1 MKERI
6 QVIDFKYKI
15 STIAFMF
22 FLLISTLAPL
32 SGNDWANALIGSGG
46 IENCI
51 KNIDIHD
58 GNIISDFLAPFL
70 IQNKLLFGLIF
81 SALMSLFITSCNN
94 IMGYVKNKFFYLFP
108 FIGTLL
114 VSTFMFS
121 YNYISVSSTVTYTFP
136 AIMVFL
142 YFERLWKKDN
152 KTFSI
157 KEIFT
162 LSLMAIYISMSS
174 LHIAIPFFI
183 GNIIYYIYSLK
194 TKRISSKKYLII
206 PLIQLALIILNLCL
220 IEKNVLYSNIN
231 IALSNLPKYIDT
243 IFSKNIILIIL
254 GAIPINF
261 YLSDKLNNWVYK
273 RLVIVLF
280 DLILIFSLAYNF
292 SYYSPVN
299 INLVI
304 NKYFGIFAT
313 ENWYY
318 IFYFIIYIV
327 LFFLSIKRYI
337 TNKKTNY
344 YIQNFSIMSFIISMF
359 LIISPIWDEGNVIFI
374 ALFLIMTISVILKE
388 LDIKIYAKTTIA
400 FLVTLLIYYVSMF
413 TVVQYIDYTRGE
425 YIKEQ
430 LEENHK
436 IIEVKANPIYLV
448 WRHNPTNVFQQKDF
462 KSFYNIPK
470 NNQITV
476 KYFGLFEEIE
486 KKVKE

>member
-32 SGNDWANALIGSGG
+32 SGNDWANSLIGNGG
-46 IENCI
+46 IKSCIENI
-51 KNIDIHD
+51 NIHD

-70 IQNKLLFGLIF
+70 VQNKFLFGLIF
-81 SALMSLFITSCNN
+81 SALMSFFITSCNN
-94 IMGYVKNKFFYLFP
+94 IMGYVKNKYFYLFP
-108 FIGTLL
+108 FIGTLI

-121 YNYISVSSTVTYTFP
+121 YNYVSVSSTVTYTFP
-136 AIMVFL
+136 AIVVFL
-142 YFERLWKKDN
+142 YFERLWKKEN

-157 KEIFT
+157 KEILL

-174 LHIAIPFFI
+174 MHIAIPFLI
-183 GNIIYYIYSLK
+183 GNIVYYIYSSK
-194 TKRISSKKYLII
+194 TKRINSKKYIAILF
-206 PLIQLALIILNLCL
+206 IQLLLIILNLYL
-220 IEKNVLYSNIN
+220 IEKNILYNNMN

-243 IFSKNIILIIL
+243 IFSKNIILILL
-254 GAIPINF
+254 GAIPINY
-261 YLSDKLNNWVYK
+261 YLRDKLNGWVYT
-273 RLVIVLF
+273 RLVITMF

-318 IFYFIIYIV
+318 IFYFIIYMV

-337 TNKKTNY
+337 TNKKTNL
-344 YIQNFSIMSFIISMF
+344 YIQNFSIMSLIVSIF
-359 LIISPIWDEGNVIFI
+359 LMISPVWDEGNVIFI
-374 ALFLIMTISVILKE
+374 ALFLIMAISVMLKE
-388 LDIKIYAKTTIA
+388 LDIKIYEKTTIA
-400 FLVTLLIYYVSMF
+400 FLVTLLVYYISMF
-413 TVVQYIDYTRGE
+413 AVVQYIDYTRGE

-430 LEENHK
+430 LDANHK
-436 IIEVKANPIYLV
+436 TIEVKANPIYLV
-448 WRHNPTNVFQQKDF
+448 WRYNPTNVFQQKDF